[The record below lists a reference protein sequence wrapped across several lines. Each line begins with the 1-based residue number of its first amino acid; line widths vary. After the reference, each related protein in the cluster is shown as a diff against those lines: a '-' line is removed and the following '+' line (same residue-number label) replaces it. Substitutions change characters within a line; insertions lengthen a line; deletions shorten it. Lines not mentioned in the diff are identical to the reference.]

1 LGERKMPH
9 RCTKCEKEFPDG
21 DMRILNGCD
30 CGNNKFLYIPKG
42 KKDSKDVA
50 EEVKEKIAELGI
62 ESVRIIAPG
71 QYEINLEKVLSREEI
86 VIALEQ
92 DGKYILHLPSLLK
105 TKPKGKGK
113 SKTKQKT
120 KAKIN
125 TGNIK
130 QT

>member
-1 LGERKMPH
+1 MPH